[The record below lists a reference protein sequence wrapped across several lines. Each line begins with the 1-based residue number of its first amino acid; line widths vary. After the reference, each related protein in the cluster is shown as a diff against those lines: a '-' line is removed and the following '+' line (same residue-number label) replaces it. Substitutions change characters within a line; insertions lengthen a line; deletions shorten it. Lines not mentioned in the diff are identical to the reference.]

1 MCKISCMAQV
11 ECTYLTIWDLEH
23 SRVPCKVHGVSHL
36 WFAEAWMWSR
46 CYEDSTHA
54 SSQQMS
60 LQTIRCIFVFTLPFI
75 SENSCEVL
83 KPLFPFLK
91 KWPCKEANWFINDC
105 SSGLIEYLRVWVVIL
120 HGILEEIIP
129 PVLEKQYSSPG
140 VSYHIS
146 AVKNFYWIF

>member
-1 MCKISCMAQV
+1 
-11 ECTYLTIWDLEH
+11 
-23 SRVPCKVHGVSHL
+23 
-36 WFAEAWMWSR
+36 MWSI

-60 LQTIRCIFVFTLPFI
+60 LQTIQCIFVFTLPFI
-75 SENSCEVL
+75 GENSCEVL

-91 KWPCKEANWFINDC
+91 KWPCKEANWFINDYN
-105 SSGLIEYLRVWVVIL
+105 SGLIEYLRVWVVIL

-129 PVLEKQYSSPG
+129 PLLEKQYSSPG

-146 AVKNFYWIF
+146 PVKNYYWIFFFFFFQANPRSSLGLCFLFVGWFVLFFNKMEITIVLDDL